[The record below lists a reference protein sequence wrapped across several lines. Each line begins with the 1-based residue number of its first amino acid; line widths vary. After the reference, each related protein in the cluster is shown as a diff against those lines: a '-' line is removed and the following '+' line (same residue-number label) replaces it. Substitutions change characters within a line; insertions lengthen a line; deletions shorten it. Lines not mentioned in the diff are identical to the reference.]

1 MVWYHHG
8 EEDGGGQKWGTP
20 YLDEGWAQRLV
31 PRSTGWKLVVT
42 GGKQP
47 AARSLFH
54 LLSDQGQLPRAPAG
68 KLNETAAVS

>member
-42 GGKQP
+42 GGKQT
-47 AARSLFH
+47 AA
-54 LLSDQGQLPRAPAG
+54 LLSICSPIRGNCPERQ
-68 KLNETAAVS
+68 KEN